1 MSQVLINLISNAIKY
16 SIGKTNPEVSLE
28 YQEEYFTIQVKDK
41 GIGIPEDQH
50 KNIFNSFFR
59 ANNVENIQ
67 GTGLG
72 LVIVKKFVEMH
83 KGKISFTSALGKG
96 TTFKV
101 KFPYQ

>member
-1 MSQVLINLISNAIKY
+1 VKLHYEKD
-16 SIGKTNPEVSLE
+16 
-28 YQEEYFTIQVKDK
+28 YFTIQVKDY
-41 GIGIPEDQH
+41 GIGIPKDQQ

-83 KGKISFTSALGKG
+83 NGGISFKSIVGKG
-96 TTFKV
+96 STFEA
-101 KFPYQ
+101 KFPYL